1 MSVFDCALLFAE
13 QFSGNEIGYLALAD
27 FEVSGGFLG
36 RVGRLLRDNSL
47 VFHAA
52 Y

>member
-1 MSVFDCALLFAE
+1 
-13 QFSGNEIGYLALAD
+13 LALAD
-27 FEVSGGFLG
+27 LEVGGGFLG

-52 Y
+52 